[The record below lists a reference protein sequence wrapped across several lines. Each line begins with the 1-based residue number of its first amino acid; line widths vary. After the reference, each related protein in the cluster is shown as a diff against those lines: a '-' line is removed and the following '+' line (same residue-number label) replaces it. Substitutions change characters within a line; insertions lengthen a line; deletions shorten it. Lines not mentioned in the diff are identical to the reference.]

1 MGKKRKKF
9 YVSVTETL
17 QRTVCVMAY
26 GEEDAKDRVESAY
39 QANKI
44 VLNGDDYLE
53 DSTCIEIE
61 EDQEQYEGMDEHI
74 QMINK

>member
-1 MGKKRKKF
+1 MAKKKF

-17 QRTVCVMAY
+17 QRTVCVMADN
-26 GEEDAKDRVESAY
+26 EEDAKDKVESAY

-53 DSTCIEIE
+53 DSAHVEVE
-61 EDQEQYEGMDEHI
+61 ESDLYEGLGNDFQLI
-74 QMINK
+74 K